1 MYIRANRLSRLLL
14 WCVLIHST
22 IPQVTVQS
30 LIEVVSQLHPVQTTF
45 NMDVLVKT
53 KPQSSRIFVVVVIV
67 GSVKNHSKFLN

>member
-1 MYIRANRLSRLLL
+1 M
-14 WCVLIHST
+14 
-22 IPQVTVQS
+22 PQVTVQS

-45 NMDVLVKT
+45 NMDVLVKN